1 MGRMVAD
8 EPLLWGTF
16 TRFSEGEQ
24 EGEHMT
30 LDRLV
35 ALTDEKSL
43 VRLGLVLME
52 AFARAEGR
60 TLWH

>member
-1 MGRMVAD
+1 MVGN
-8 EPLLWGTF
+8 ESLPWVGPTGF
-16 TRFSEGEQ
+16 KEEEQ

-30 LDRLV
+30 LDKLV
-35 ALTDEKSL
+35 ALADEKGL
-43 VRLGLVLME
+43 MRLGLGLME

>member
-8 EPLLWGTF
+8 EPLLWCTL
-16 TRFSEGEQ
+16 TPFSERAQ
-24 EGEHMT
+24 EGEPMT

-35 ALTDEKSL
+35 ALADEKSL
-43 VRLGLVLME
+43 VRLGLSLME
-52 AFARAEGR
+52 LVAHAEGR

>member
-1 MGRMVAD
+1 MVGN
-8 EPLLWGTF
+8 ESLLWVAPI
-16 TRFSEGEQ
+16 RFKEGEQ

-30 LDRLV
+30 LDKLV
-35 ALTDEKSL
+35 ALADEKGL
-43 VRLGLVLME
+43 MRLGLELME